1 MRSLLYPKLAW
12 TNLFKNKST
21 YFPYMLTSIVCI
33 MTSYSVMFIAAN
45 DGLTQVPGGMIT
57 LSLFFLGV
65 IVVDSFSVLLMFYT
79 NSFLIK
85 RRKKELGLYCVLG
98 MEKRHVALVLL
109 CEIFFTAIICIAL
122 GLLFG
127 ILFSRLM
134 FLALLYLLDFT
145 TPFSFTISLP
155 CVAQT
160 VVLFLCI
167 YGATLLYNLR
177 SVRIANPVEL
187 LHGGKTGEKEPKAS
201 WLLTLVGIAALGG
214 GYFIAIYF
222 RDPIHALLLFFVAVM
237 LVILGTYCLF
247 TSGSIALLKLMR
259 RSRRFYYQPN
269 NFIAVSGMM
278 YRMKQNASGLA
289 AICILSTMVLVTVS
303 STVCLYAGR
312 TDMVYSMFPREISV
326 TLWEGGSDE
335 AQDMET
341 VQRLEAAFDQGLA
354 DMGLTAQNRTACRSL
369 TLSVWNV
376 DGVYS
381 RNAPAD
387 AGFEGGR
394 AFSFVPLSDYNRLDG
409 IEPVT
414 LGPDEALFYPVGG
427 FPVPETLNFGGQTV
441 QIVQTL
447 QKQYF
452 CGIGTYDGAQGG
464 ILVVPDAQLRPLF
477 EAAGGDAD
485 KKPGYDTG
493 FDVPGASRQE
503 CLALALHI
511 SGLFPER
518 TIHCRTEVASEWD
531 ATFGSFLF
539 LGIFLGS
546 LFLMATVLIIYYK
559 QISEGYEDHG
569 RFAVMQQV
577 GMSQREVKRA
587 ISKQILLV
595 FFLPLGTAA
604 LHMVFAFP
612 IIRNILLVFSLNN
625 VGLFLACTGGTFLIF
640 ALVYVI
646 VYRIT
651 ARVYYRLVE
660 V

>member
-21 YFPYMLTSIVCI
+21 YFPYMLTSVVCI
-33 MTSYSVMFIAAN
+33 MTSYSVSFIASN
-45 DGLTQVPGGMIT
+45 DGLTKVPGGYIT
-57 LSLFFLGV
+57 LTLFFLGV
-65 IVVDSFSVLLMFYT
+65 LVVDIFSILVMFYT

-109 CEIFFTAIICIAL
+109 CEIFFTAILCIAL

-145 TPFSFTISLP
+145 TPFSFTISFA

-167 YGATLLYNLR
+167 YGATLFYNLR
-177 SVRIANPVEL
+177 SVRTANPVEL

-201 WLLTLVGIAALGG
+201 WLLTLTGIAALGG
-214 GYFIAIYF
+214 GYFIALYF
-222 RDPIHALLLFFVAVM
+222 KNPIQALMLFFVAVM

-247 TSGSIALLKLMR
+247 TSGSIAFLKLMR
-259 RSRRFYYQPN
+259 RNRRFYYQPN

-312 TDMVYSMFPREISV
+312 TDMVNSMFPREISV

-335 AQDMET
+335 EQDQET
-341 VQRLEAAFDQGLA
+341 IQRLEAAFDQGLR

-369 TLSVWNV
+369 SLAVWDT
-376 DGVYS
+376 DGALGRDPS
-381 RNAPAD
+381 GSD
-387 AGFEGGR
+387 FEGSLV
-394 AFSFVPLSDYNRLDG
+394 FSFVPLSDYNRIDG
-409 IEPVT
+409 VEPT
-414 LGPDEALFYPVGG
+414 SLAPDEAMLYPVGG
-427 FPVPETLNFGGQTV
+427 YAMPQTLNFGGQTV
-441 QIVQTL
+441 RIVQTL
-447 QKQYF
+447 KQQYF

-464 ILVVPDAQLRPLF
+464 ILVVPDEQLQPLF
-477 EAAGGDAD
+477 VAAGGEAG

-493 FDVPGASRQE
+493 FDVPDASRQE

-511 SGLFPER
+511 SELFPDR
-518 TIHCRTEVASEWD
+518 TIHCRTDVASEWD

-546 LFLMATVLIIYYK
+546 LFMMATVLIIYYK
-559 QISEGYEDHG
+559 QISEGYEDHD
-569 RFAVMQQV
+569 RFVVMQQV
-577 GMSQREVKRA
+577 GMSQKEVKRT
-587 ISKQILLV
+587 INKQILLM

-604 LHMVFAFP
+604 VHMAFAFP

-625 VGLFLACTGGTFLIF
+625 VGLFLACTAGTFLVF